1 MKMGSKAGNEDAI
14 IFKGRVAHNE
24 DECLRKS
31 NMQEQERAR
40 ENKKRKEKQQ
50 QQQPLTGLHDRAHN
64 RLHVM
69 HIIGP
74 HLFEPHD
81 RLITGTVGHEDHN
94 HL

>member
-1 MKMGSKAGNEDAI
+1 MLKEKQHARAGESP
-14 IFKGRVAHNE
+14 R
-24 DECLRKS
+24 
-31 NMQEQERAR
+31 EQ
-40 ENKKRKEKQQ
+40 KKKEKQQ

-81 RLITGTVGHEDHN
+81 RLITGTAGHKDHN